1 MSPGADSVGA
11 PVSPF
16 KAPTALDF
24 LEQARAGLEYVARF
38 LEHPNAA
45 GLENAARCLQ
55 VIFGQLQTYQA
66 LTRGQSR
73 DTAEQRK
80 AKEAVQ
86 EQLLHVNVMFK
97 EAGVLFG
104 GWKRVLS
111 TRLGGY
117 TRQGRPAPLRCR
129 KNVTTKI

>member
-1 MSPGADSVGA
+1 MTPGTHNTHA
-11 PVSPF
+11 PAAGSKP
-16 KAPTALDF
+16 PTPLDL

-38 LEHPNAA
+38 LEHPNAS
-45 GLENAARCLQ
+45 GLENASRCLQ
-55 VIFGQLQTYQA
+55 LVFGQLQSYQA
-66 LTRGQSR
+66 LTRSHSR
-73 DTAEQRK
+73 GIPEHQH
-80 AKEAVQ
+80 AKEALHQ
-86 EQLLHVNVMFK
+86 QLAHVNVMFR

-129 KNVTTKI
+129 KNVAMKI